1 MGRQV
6 GGGEAG
12 KSVEA
17 RRTEFAG
24 KSGDVLDA
32 KERFRKVSIKGQR
45 RPPPRV
51 LASEIRDGKYRNQI
65 TIGRVRMKWTFNTE
79 R

>member
-24 KSGDVLDA
+24 KSGDVLDT
-32 KERFRKVSIKGQR
+32 KERFRKVSIKGHLR
-45 RPPPRV
+45 APH
-51 LASEIRDGKYRNQI
+51 G
-65 TIGRVRMKWTFNTE
+65 F
-79 R
+79 

>member
-6 GGGEAG
+6 GGGEAE

-17 RRTEFAG
+17 RKTEFAG
-24 KSGDVLDA
+24 KSGDVLDT

-45 RPPPRV
+45 RPPPWV